1 MDESFKKFD
10 LTFGILDYL
19 VSEGI
24 LIGDLI
30 DSGMELVDDADVTEE
45 LKQKM
50 ENQILKA
57 LSDIN
62 VIMLLMAAF
71 RTEQDVS
78 AGRIREVNA
87 VGHNNIYSNELL
99 GLAISNQ
106 IAGTKAVFNFN
117 RYITVKPGVLAYL
130 PPMVDNVFAGLIAG
144 CVSKIF
150 DD

>member
-1 MDESFKKFD
+1 
-10 LTFGILDYL
+10 
-19 VSEGI
+19 
-24 LIGDLI
+24 
-30 DSGMELVDDADVTEE
+30 
-45 LKQKM
+45 M

-78 AGRIREVNA
+78 AGRIREINA

-117 RYITVKPGVLAYL
+117 RYITVKPGVLTYL